1 MLIVRTGDL
10 GVYHA
15 TRSSARWQV
24 ATAVVLLSE
33 HGLSATVFRG
43 VGLWGFWGLA
53 SMSISGE
60 ISEKVGGVPES
71 LTTVSHTAVLAAR
84 LQGGLSAFQGGK
96 GLPYSA
102 P

>member
-1 MLIVRTGDL
+1 M
-10 GVYHA
+10 
-15 TRSSARWQV
+15 

-96 GLPYSA
+96 DLPYSA